1 MSLLLLTA
9 CKQEA
14 LTLYIGTYTGK
25 GSAGIY
31 ICDFDEKGRNWS
43 IRDSISAVNPSYLA
57 LSQDNSLLYAVSETS
72 ASSAALQCF
81 SLSGDSPVLKANL
94 LSRGADPCFV
104 CANSRLAFTANYTG
118 GNLSVFSLEHG
129 VPTSLVQL
137 FPGSASGP
145 DSLRQGEPH
154 LHCALLSPDGAYLL
168 ASAFSFLLV
177 SHIPPITPQQTP
189 HTFNTA
195 ETLSGTCVIA
205 VAIVETSG
213 NITVFTP

>member
-1 MSLLLLTA
+1 MKQFISLLMSLLLLTA

-118 GNLSVFSLEHG
+118 GNLSVFSLENG

-154 LHCALLSPDGAYLL
+154 LHCALLSPDGDYLL
-168 ASAFSFLLV
+168 ASDFSSDNILIFRVLPDSL
-177 SHIPPITPQQTP
+177 
-189 HTFNTA
+189 A
-195 ETLSGTCVIA
+195 YLSSCRLPDG
-205 VAIVETSG
+205 SG
-213 NITVFTP
+213 V